1 MLRSLLA
8 KWKRRKIPK
17 NYAILKVKPMRQEA
31 MVGSSQSK
39 DALNLGDKV
48 VNLSKSPV
56 KRRLSESFIEKPT
69 SVSAYT
75 LLFSVLTLWDYTKY
89 GEVKFLFESLLMA
102 LDASLGHA
110 LLFSIMNVNKY
121 RYVVVES
128 FYKLV
133 MAFSPVPDL
142 HIMWLLHLCEAN
154 QEMQSWIKAAQ
165 CIVTVAG
172 VVMQVASFG
181 GSNINLSAWED
192 KKNLSESKFCNLYY
206 SYRALSSLLRPCVFS
221 SCCIKKYA
229 TKGVTGRKF
238 YNLALNSM
246 MDTSLENSPFL
257 ESFVK
262 GEDIVF
268 KETELS
274 PSKGTSEVARLYP
287 PLYELALQALSQS
300 GTEDNERGE
309 EECFK
314 TDDPNANSPSTEVLI
329 KTFSIDHHPM
339 RMQCDDFATSNEY
352 SAYKCQDC
360 NVKHDGVIN
369 AINALTASVKEMTS
383 KMGVIPSKM
392 ILYPYTPLEIRNCGL
407 FVAAYAEYLSDG
419 LQVPND
425 GLNARLLR
433 QRYVAL
439 LLKYREVKAQKSYA
453 SDIKDPRRPKLNF
466 VAPDEEQLVYIE

>member
-1 MLRSLLA
+1 MEKSMEEQNLELSNL
-8 KWKRRKIPK
+8 PEQ
-17 NYAILKVKPMRQEA
+17 V
-31 MVGSSQSK
+31 
-39 DALNLGDKV
+39 NLGDKV

-128 FYKLV
+128 FYKIV

-221 SCCIKKYA
+221 SCCIKVECA
-229 TKGVTGRKF
+229 I
-238 YNLALNSM
+238 
-246 MDTSLENSPFL
+246 ENQ
-257 ESFVK
+257 E
-262 GEDIVF
+262 E
-268 KETELS
+268 
-274 PSKGTSEVARLYP
+274 
-287 PLYELALQALSQS
+287 QAL
-300 GTEDNERGE
+300 
-309 EECFK
+309 
-314 TDDPNANSPSTEVLI
+314 I
-329 KTFSIDHHPM
+329 
-339 RMQCDDFATSNEY
+339 
-352 SAYKCQDC
+352 
-360 NVKHDGVIN
+360 
-369 AINALTASVKEMTS
+369 
-383 KMGVIPSKM
+383 
-392 ILYPYTPLEIRNCGL
+392 GL
-407 FVAAYAEYLSDG
+407 
-419 LQVPND
+419 
-425 GLNARLLR
+425 LLR
-433 QRYVAL
+433 LDSVPGVDPTVRKLRRDLSRRIVRLQEILDAV
-439 LLKYREVKAQKSYA
+439 
-453 SDIKDPRRPKLNF
+453 SDTKIQNWDGF
-466 VAPDEEQLVYIE
+466 